1 MNNALEQAVS
11 VAVAA
16 GLAAC
21 GNDGGTRAH
30 DIGHGAHESAAQDQE
45 FSAERLTRTAE
56 IDLDGPIAEVFPLFN
71 PVEEPKWAPHFQP
84 RFIYPADRTVQ
95 QGMTFKT
102 AGHGDE
108 ADLVWRI
115 NEYDPAGYHIQ
126 YLVYGTDRYWTITI
140 DCHEVDGLRTSA
152 RVTYDFLPLEEAGVA
167 VSEASLNAMFA
178 HDLKNWEDAINNY
191 LGAR

>member
-1 MNNALEQAVS
+1 MKKSLEQAVS

-21 GNDGGTRAH
+21 GDNGGTSAH
-30 DIGHGAHESAAQDQE
+30 DIDHGTYAPAGQGHG
-45 FSAERLTRTAE
+45 FSAERLARTAE
-56 IDLDGPIAEVFPLFN
+56 IVLDGPIAEVFPLFN

-115 NEYDPAGYHIQ
+115 NEFDPAAYHIQ
-126 YLVYGTDRYWTITI
+126 YLVYGKDRYWTITI
-140 DCHEVDGLRTSA
+140 DCREADGGQTSA

-167 VSEASLNAMFA
+167 ASEASLNAMFA
-178 HDLKNWEDAINNY
+178 HDLKNWEDAINSY

>member
-1 MNNALEQAVS
+1 MSKGLEHAVS
-11 VAVAA
+11 VAVVA

-21 GNDGGTRAH
+21 GDDGSTRAH
-30 DIGHGAHESAAQDQE
+30 DIGHGAHASAGQDHQ

-84 RFIYPADRTVQ
+84 KFIYPADRTVQ
-95 QGMTFKT
+95 HGMTFKT

-115 NEYDPAGYHIQ
+115 NEYDPAAYHIQ

-140 DCHEVDGLRTSA
+140 DCREVDDGRTSA

-167 VSEASLNAMFA
+167 VSGASLNAMFA
-178 HDLKNWEDAINNY
+178 HDLKNWEDAINSH

>member
-1 MNNALEQAVS
+1 MSKGLEHAVS
-11 VAVAA
+11 VAVVAS
-16 GLAAC
+16 LATC
-21 GNDGGTRAH
+21 GEDGGMRAH
-30 DIGHGAHESAAQDQE
+30 DIGHDTHASRAQDHG

-71 PVEEPKWAPHFQP
+71 PIEEPKWAPHFQP

-115 NEYDPAGYHIQ
+115 NEYDPAAYHIQ

-140 DCHEVDGLRTSA
+140 DCRDVDGGRTSA
-152 RVTYDFLPLEEAGVA
+152 RVTYDFLPLEAAGVA
-167 VSEASLNAMFA
+167 ASEASLNAMFA

-191 LGAR
+191 LLVR

>member
-1 MNNALEQAVS
+1 MNKGLEHAVS

-16 GLAAC
+16 SLAAC
-21 GNDGGTRAH
+21 GDDGGGPAH
-30 DIGHGAHESAAQDQE
+30 DIAHGAQAPAAQDHE
-45 FSAERLTRTAE
+45 FSAEKLTRTAE

-71 PVEEPKWAPHFQP
+71 PIEEPKWAPHFQP

-115 NEYDPAGYHIQ
+115 NEYDPTAHHIQ

-140 DCHEVDGLRTSA
+140 DCREVGGQRTSA
-152 RVTYDFLPLEEAGVA
+152 RVTYDFLPLEEAGAA
-167 VSEASLNAMFA
+167 VNEASLNAMFA
-178 HDLKNWEDAINNY
+178 HDLKDWEDAINNY